1 MAPDNEK
8 TFAAVEEMLKAA
20 FAKWGGLWAPDDE
33 EPLILIS
40 VTNLTVSP
48 CAKFDI
54 EPAVLRRIAATLLNI
69 ADWQDGDETALDSDI
84 TDWPIDEE

>member
-1 MAPDNEK
+1 MSTDHEK
-8 TFAAVEEMLKAA
+8 TSAAVEDMLKTA
-20 FAKWGGLWAPDDE
+20 FARWRNLWAPDDE

-40 VTNLTVSP
+40 VTNLIVTP

-54 EPAVLRRIAATLLNI
+54 EPAALRRIAATLLNI

-84 TDWPIDEE
+84 AAWPDDEE